1 MIRSKVH
8 YVTCNCFSPDHT
20 MRFCYDGEMEG
31 DELCW
36 AEVQLHQYRSFWARV
51 VVAVRYIFGYE
62 SRYGH
67 WDCTTID
74 LAEGRRLRNFLNA
87 AIAEKENSMGDND
100 VQN

>member
-1 MIRSKVH
+1 
-8 YVTCNCFSPDHT
+8 
-20 MRFCYDGEMEG
+20 MRFCYDDEMEG

-51 VVAVRYIFGYE
+51 VVAVRYVFGYE

-74 LAEGRRLRNFLNA
+74 LAEGRKLRDFLNA
-87 AIAEKENSMGDND
+87 AIAEKERVENA
-100 VQN
+100 